1 MRQRKPEWLRTSLAQ
16 SKEHHEVRELL
27 EKENL
32 HTVCHSARCPNQ
44 GECWSRGTATL
55 MILGNICTRAC
66 TFCNI
71 VTGRPNEVDIG
82 EPARAAR
89 AVERMK
95 LKHAVITSVARDD
108 LKDGGAEI
116 WANTIRA
123 IRNKSPQTS
132 IEVLVP
138 DFRGNM
144 DLLDIVLEAQPDILN
159 HNIET
164 VERLQRPIRK
174 TANKEHTLKVLKH
187 AKERGFITK
196 SGLMLGIGEEKEEI
210 EAILKE
216 LRSVNVDIIT
226 IGQYLQPTPKHAP
239 VDRWVEPSEFEHWHN
254 WGLELGFQIVESG
267 ALVRSSYHADEQAK
281 LTTKATT
288 SKV

>member
-1 MRQRKPEWLRTSLAQ
+1 MDLMRQRKPDWLRAKLSQ
-16 SKEHHEVRELL
+16 GSGHHEVRELL
-27 EKENL
+27 EGENL

-44 GECWSRGTATL
+44 GECWARGTATL

-71 VTGRPNEVDIG
+71 ETGRPKEVDLG

-89 AVERMK
+89 AVERMR

-108 LKDGGAEI
+108 LADGGANA

-123 IRNKSPQTS
+123 IRNKSPQTT

-144 DLLDIVLEAQPDILN
+144 DLLDIVLEAKPDILN
-159 HNIET
+159 HNMET
-164 VERLQRPIRK
+164 VERLQRPVRK
-174 TANKEHTLKVLKH
+174 TANKAHTLKVLEH
-187 AKERGFITK
+187 AKSKGFVTK
-196 SGLMLGIGEEKEEI
+196 SGLMLGIGETKEEV
-210 EAILKE
+210 EAILKDLHAAGVE
-216 LRSVNVDIIT
+216 IIT

-239 VDRWVEPSEFEHWHN
+239 IDRWVEPAEFDYWKQ
-254 WGLELGFQIVESG
+254 WGLDLGFRIVESG
-267 ALVRSSYHADEQAK
+267 PLVRSSYHADEQAA
-281 LTTKATT
+281 LIR
-288 SKV
+288 S

>member
-1 MRQRKPEWLRTSLAQ
+1 MDLMRQRKPDWLRAKLSQ
-16 SKEHHEVRELL
+16 GSGHHEVRELL
-27 EKENL
+27 EGENL

-44 GECWSRGTATL
+44 GECWARGTATL

-71 VTGRPNEVDIG
+71 ETGRPKEVDLG

-89 AVERMK
+89 AVERMR

-108 LKDGGAEI
+108 LADGGANA

-123 IRNKSPQTS
+123 IRNKNPQTT

-144 DLLDIVLEAQPDILN
+144 DLLDIVLEAKPDILN
-159 HNIET
+159 HNMET
-164 VERLQRPIRK
+164 VERLQRPVRK
-174 TANKEHTLKVLKH
+174 TANKAHTLKVLEH
-187 AKERGFITK
+187 AKSKGFVTK
-196 SGLMLGIGEEKEEI
+196 SGLMLGIGETKEEV
-210 EAILKE
+210 EAILKDLHAACVE
-216 LRSVNVDIIT
+216 IIT

-239 VDRWVEPSEFEHWHN
+239 IDRWVEPAEFDYWKQ
-254 WGLELGFQIVESG
+254 WGLDLGFRIVESG
-267 ALVRSSYHADEQAK
+267 PLVRSSYHADEQAA
-281 LTTKATT
+281 LIR
-288 SKV
+288 S